1 MAVLTD
7 PTAQRFYDSIR
18 IMLINENR
26 HLEKGCLM
34 AYVDPTYGPR
44 IAATGQRIIAPQ
56 SVYTDPD
63 DPTYGYD
70 TEPHVTLKYGFEPD
84 LTKSAVASIINDV
97 KPFILR
103 IRALNQFLNEKYDVV
118 KFEIEQHPILTKLR
132 SRCDMYPNTDSY
144 PDYNPH
150 MTLAYVKKG
159 TFPHSRDGLNIAVPI
174 TRFKYSGPNGKYFI
188 NL

>member
-1 MAVLTD
+1 
-7 PTAQRFYDSIR
+7 
-18 IMLINENR
+18 
-26 HLEKGCLM
+26 M

-159 TFPHSRDGLNIAVPI
+159 TFPHIREGLNIAVPI
-174 TRFKYSGPNGKYFI
+174 TRFKYSGPSGRYFI